1 MENTIYQSIATRTGG
16 DIYIGV
22 VGPVRTGKSTFIK
35 NFMEEMILPNID
47 NVYAKERA
55 RDELPQSGSGKTIMT
70 AEPKFVPEEA
80 VKVTM
85 DGAATFNMRM
95 IDCVGYMVNGAIGQ
109 LEGDSPRMVSTPWF
123 EYEIPLAEAAEI
135 GTRKVITEHSTIG
148 LVVTT
153 DGSICE
159 IDRADY
165 EVAEERIIRELQE
178 INKPFC
184 ILLNS
189 TNPSGLAAQELRDE
203 LESKYGVSVLAVNC
217 LSMTDRDIDDILD
230 TVLYEFP
237 AKEFCFTIPD
247 WIGSLPDD
255 NPIRDEV
262 YQQIL
267 ESCGDICKMRDARE
281 GIATLTNCEKIVR
294 ANLDEINLAQGQVNV
309 SISVPQS
316 LFFDILSEQSGV
328 DVRNEGDLLPLLSEM
343 AHIKREYE
351 RMEGALAQVRQTGY
365 GIVMPTISELRFEE
379 PEIVRQGGRYGVKLR
394 ASAPSIH
401 LIRADIDTE
410 ISPIV
415 GSEKQSE
422 DMIKYLLSEF
432 EDAPE
437 KIWDSNIFGKSLSEL
452 VNEGLNNKL
461 YKMPE
466 EARIKLQET
475 LQRIINE
482 GSGGLIC
489 IIL

>member
-1 MENTIYQSIATRTGG
+1 MESNIYKSIATRTGG
-16 DIYIGV
+16 DIYIGLS
-22 VGPVRTGKSTFIK
+22 GPVRTGKSTFIK
-35 NFMEEMILPNID
+35 NFVEQLVIPNID
-47 NVYAKERA
+47 NVYIKERA

-80 VKVTM
+80 VKVSL
-85 DGAATFNMRM
+85 DGTVSFNVRL
-95 IDCVGYMVNGAIGQ
+95 IDCVGYMVEGAIGQ
-109 LEGDSPRMVSTPWF
+109 LEGDVPRMVSTPWF
-123 EYEIPLAEAAEI
+123 DYDIPLAQAAEI

-153 DGSICE
+153 DGSFGDIPRE
-159 IDRADY
+159 NYID
-165 EVAEERIIRELQE
+165 AEERIIREFEE
-178 INKPFC
+178 ISKPYC

-189 TNPSGLAAQELRDE
+189 ARPLSPEAQGLAKE
-203 LESKYGVSVLAVNC
+203 LEEKYSVSVIAVDC
-217 LSMTDRDIDDILD
+217 LNLDAEDIEEILS

-237 AKEFCFTIPD
+237 AKEFCFTLPE
-247 WIGSLPDD
+247 WIGTLPVG
-255 NPIRDEV
+255 NTIRESVYEQILSSCEGVCKIRDAKSAIDSLTRCE
-262 YQQIL
+262 QIVKA
-267 ESCGDICKMRDARE
+267 S
-281 GIATLTNCEKIVR
+281 
-294 ANLDEINLAQGQVNV
+294 LDNINLGEGQVNATV
-309 SISVPQS
+309 SVPQS

-328 DVRNEGDLLPLLSEM
+328 RVRNEGDLLPLLSQM
-343 AHIKREYE
+343 AHIRDEYQ
-351 RMEGALAQVRQTGY
+351 RMEGALSQVRQTGY
-365 GIVMPTISELRFEE
+365 GIVMPTISELKLEE
-379 PEIVRQGGRYGVKLR
+379 PQIIKTGGQYGVKLK

-401 LIRADIDTE
+401 MIRADIETE

-422 DMIKYLLSEF
+422 DMIHYLLSEF
-432 EDAPE
+432 EDSPE
-437 KIWDSNIFGKSLSEL
+437 RIWASNIFGKSLSEL

-466 EARIKLQET
+466 DARGKIQET